1 MINPPSDIILDVV
14 RAADPGKQAKATQRL
29 VALAGDG
36 SGSTRDFASLLDD
49 PRRISAGPQTP
60 FRADEARIAMQN
72 RDSLGAPGGG
82 GAAPRA
88 SDLRARL
95 DPLAE
100 AGAQADAG
108 SRSRIAADQP
118 MTPHQEFE
126 AFVLRSFVETM
137 LPDDATASYG
147 SGTAGDIWKGMKAEQ
162 IGNALARAGG
172 IGIAEQLAKL
182 HPSEAAPGAG
192 SGFGV
197 TPTQAASAMQ
207 GADAETGPGT
217 IERLMAAQDT
227 GARPAL
233 EDVAAQKDIFAD
245 PHEASLFF
253 AGLWRN
259 GG

>member
-1 MINPPSDIILDVV
+1 MINPPSDIIFDVV

-29 VALAGDG
+29 AALAGDG
-36 SGSTRDFASLLDD
+36 TSAARDFASLMDD

-72 RDSLGAPGGG
+72 RDSLGAPGASGS
-82 GAAPRA
+82 APGA

-95 DPLAE
+95 DPLA
-100 AGAQADAG
+100 G
-108 SRSRIAADQP
+108 SESQIDKAARAAPASNQP

-126 AFVLRSFVETM
+126 AFILRSFVETM

-162 IGNALARAGG
+162 IGNALARSGG

-182 HPSEAAPGAG
+182 HPSEAAAPARG
-192 SGFGV
+192 GFGV

-207 GADAETGPGT
+207 GGDAASGPGA
-217 IERLMAAQDT
+217 IEQLMATQDS

-233 EDVAAQKDIFAD
+233 EEVAAQEDIFAD